1 VKFGF
6 VLYDFGVFGC
16 QWIGGI
22 GGIAEER
29 MVRERPLEPDE
40 EEVGEIRVRDGVV
53 VWWISEP
60 NAGSGGLKPP
70 GTSVASINA
79 TSRAKLP

>member
-1 VKFGF
+1 MKFGF

-22 GGIAEER
+22 RGIAEER
-29 MVRERPLEPDE
+29 MVWERALEPDE

-53 VWWISEP
+53 VGWAGEP
-60 NAGSGGLKPP
+60 DIGA
-70 GTSVASINA
+70 A
-79 TSRAKLP
+79 RA